1 VIIVPSPVY
10 RSFEQ
15 ADHHLYTPAKQ
26 AAAAMAL
33 EPLLIA
39 RPVPAGDTPGLVDG
53 VLLPALANRHGLIA
67 GATGTGKTVT
77 LQRIVEQ
84 FSRIG
89 VPTLLADV
97 KGDLSGLAAA
107 GQEKAVFSQRRE
119 QLGLEPAAFA
129 ACPVEFWD
137 VLGEQ
142 GHPLRATI
150 SELGPILLA
159 RLLNLNDTQAG
170 LLTIAFRLADD
181 QGLLLLDLKDLQ
193 ELLRHLSEN
202 ARTYQTT
209 YGNISAASVGA
220 IQRGL
225 LALEQQGADRFFGEP
240 SLNVLDLLQT
250 DGAGHGVV
258 NLLAADQLVLSP
270 KLYAT
275 VMLWLLSQLYEQ
287 LPEVGDAEKPKLLVI
302 FDEAHLLFD
311 GAPAVLLEK
320 VEQVVRLIRSK
331 GVGLY
336 FCTQNPLD
344 LPPKVL
350 GQLSNRVQHALRA
363 FTPQEQKAV
372 KAAATTFRPNPPLNV
387 EAAIGELAVGEAL
400 VSFLDEKGAPTPVE
414 RALVVPPESLVGPVS
429 AEERSRLRL
438 ASPLHD
444 HYREAQDRQ
453 SAYELLLQRAV
464 DAAAAAEA
472 AKREAE
478 AAKQAE
484 ALAKQ
489 EASEQQR
496 LERAEQ
502 RTQERDAA
510 RAAAT
515 AAREKERLLLS
526 LAGEAGNMFGGRT
539 GRSIARGL
547 MGGILGRR

>member
-1 VIIVPSPVY
+1 
-10 RSFEQ
+10 
-15 ADHHLYTPAKQ
+15 
-26 AAAAMAL
+26 MAP

-39 RPVPAGDTPGLVDG
+39 RPTPGGDTSGAVDG
-53 VLLPALANRHGLIA
+53 LLLPALANRHGLIA

-107 GQEKAVFSQRRE
+107 GHEKAVFSQRRE
-119 QLGLEPAAFA
+119 QLGLEPASFA

-170 LLTIAFRLADD
+170 VLTIAFRLADD

-193 ELLRHLSEN
+193 ELLRHLGEN
-202 ARTYQTT
+202 ARTYQTS

-250 DGAGHGVV
+250 DGEGHGVV

-302 FDEAHLLFD
+302 FDEAHLLLD
-311 GAPAVLLEK
+311 GAPPVLLEK

-444 HYREAQDRQ
+444 HYREAQDRE
-453 SAYELLLQRAV
+453 SAYELLLQRAAE
-464 DAAAAAEA
+464 AAEAAEA

-502 RTQERDAA
+502 RSQERDAA

-526 LAGEAGNMFGGRT
+526 LAGEAGNLFGGRT